1 VVFFLAVPGESGCL
15 LGGNLRDSPFSVSEG
30 GQQQLYEILLK
41 QDLVPNIHLFKVA
54 APAVAKK
61 AKPGQFVVV
70 RIDEKG
76 ERIPL
81 TVADWD
87 EKEGSVTIVFMEV
100 GTTTARL
107 ALLKAG
113 DSIADFVGPLG
124 LPTHIGKFGTVVCVA
139 GGVGAAPIAPIAR
152 ALKKAG
158 NKIISI
164 LGARSQNLLFW
175 EDRLRAVSDQLI
187 VTTDDG
193 TYGRKGVVTEP
204 LKELLAGGEKVDQV
218 IAIGPVVMMK
228 FCAKTTEPFGVKTI
242 VSLNPIMVD
251 GTGMCGCCRVAVGGK
266 TRFACVDGPD
276 FDGHQ
281 VDWDL
286 LSARQRIYLDE
297 EKCSFEQWQKGKQSE
312 VIGHGKAKS

>member
-1 VVFFLAVPGESGCL
+1 
-15 LGGNLRDSPFSVSEG
+15 
-30 GQQQLYEILLK
+30 LYKILLRE
-41 QDLVPNIHLFKVA
+41 DLVSGIHLFKMA
-54 APAVAKK
+54 APAVAQK
-61 AKPGQFVVV
+61 AQAGQFVVV

-81 TVADWD
+81 TIADWD
-87 EKEGSVTIVFMEV
+87 GGEGSVTIVFMEV

-124 LPTHIGKFGTVVCVA
+124 VPAHIENFGTVACVA
-139 GGVGAAPIAPIAR
+139 GGVGTAVVAPIAR
-152 ALKKAG
+152 ALKDAG
-158 NKIISI
+158 NRIISI
-164 LGARSQNLLFW
+164 LGARSKDLLFW
-175 EDRLRAVSDQLI
+175 EDRLRSVSDQLL

-204 LKELLAGGEKVDQV
+204 LKELLDSGEKVDRV
-218 IAIGPVVMMK
+218 IAIGPSIMMK
-228 FCAKTTEPFGVKTI
+228 FCSLTTAPFGVKTI

-251 GTGMCGCCRVAVGGK
+251 GTGMCGCCRVSVGGETK
-266 TRFACVDGPD
+266 FACVDGPD

-286 LSARQRIYLDE
+286 LFARQRIYLDE
-297 EKCSFEQWQKGKQSE
+297 EKSSFEQWQKS
-312 VIGHGKAKS
+312 HS

>member
-1 VVFFLAVPGESGCL
+1 M
-15 LGGNLRDSPFSVSEG
+15 
-30 GQQQLYEILLK
+30 YKILFK
-41 QDLVPNIHLFKVA
+41 QDLTPDIHLFKVA
-54 APAVAKK
+54 APDVANK
-61 AKPGQFVVV
+61 AQPGQFVVI
-70 RIDEKG
+70 RIDERG

-81 TVADWD
+81 TIADWD
-87 EKEGSVTIVFMEV
+87 EDEGSVTIVFMEV

-107 ALLKAG
+107 ALLEAG

-124 LPTHIGKFGTVVCVA
+124 LPAHVEKFGTVVCVA

-152 ALKKAG
+152 ALKREG

-164 LGARSQNLLFW
+164 LGARSKNLLFW
-175 EDRLRAVSDQLI
+175 ENELRSVSDQLI

-193 TYGRKGVVTEP
+193 SYGRKGVVTEP
-204 LKELLAGGEKVDQV
+204 LKELLEGSDKIDRV
-218 IAIGPVVMMK
+218 IAIGPSIMMK

-251 GTGMCGCCRVAVGGK
+251 GTGMCGCCRVSVGGVTK
-266 TRFACVDGPD
+266 FTCVDGPD

-286 LSARQRIYLDE
+286 LLARQRVYLDE
-297 EKCSFEQWQKGKQSE
+297 EKCSFERWQSQVSE
-312 VIGHGKAKS
+312 RS